1 MKLVCAF
8 IMLFF
13 FSASTMSE
21 SRIKTVTMWTYYDFS
36 PFFNEKTKRGL
47 VDDIAQLLTR
57 HSKGHYHFVVE
68 YLPRK
73 RVDLKLKSSQ
83 LGMVTLVN
91 PNWFPKTLVASG
103 PLLSGYDVI
112 VSPISKPVKN
122 LIPKETKQRSFI
134 GVTGHQYP
142 MIKSEL
148 KSGQVVRIDT
158 SSVPNLLNL
167 IAKKRGDFSIVPGL
181 VAHHYQS
188 HSDFAP
194 ALHFEPITAERYTRR
209 MLYNKIHTKLKQ
221 DVDDILQQPEVI
233 EQWNVILE
241 QYNLSELATN

>member
-1 MKLVCAF
+1 MRFVCAF

-13 FSASTMSE
+13 FSASAMSE

-36 PFFNEKTKRGL
+36 PFFNENTQRGL

-73 RVDLKLKSSQ
+73 RVDMKLKSSQ

-91 PNWFPKTLVASG
+91 PHWFPKTLVASE
-103 PLLSGYDVI
+103 PLLTGYDVI
-112 VSPISKPVKN
+112 VSPIAKPVQS
-122 LIPKETKQRSFI
+122 LVPKTPSQRSFI

-142 MIKSEL
+142 MIRSEL
-148 KSGQVVRIDT
+148 KSGQVTRIDT

-188 HSDFAP
+188 HSDFAH
-194 ALHFEPITAERYTRR
+194 ALHFEPVTAERYTRR
-209 MLYNKIHTKLKQ
+209 MLYNKLHVKLKQ
-221 DVDDILQQPEVI
+221 DVNKILQQPEVI
-233 EQWNVILE
+233 EQWNTILE
-241 QYNLSELATN
+241 QYNLSELAIN

>member
-1 MKLVCAF
+1 
-8 IMLFF
+8 MLFF
-13 FSASTMSE
+13 FSASAMSE

-36 PFFNEKTKRGL
+36 PFFNERTQRGL
-47 VDDIAQLLTR
+47 VYDIAQLLTR

-73 RVDLKLKSSQ
+73 RVDMKLKSSQ

-91 PNWFPKTLVASG
+91 PNWFPKTLVASE

-112 VSPISKPVKN
+112 VSPVTKPVKS
-122 LIPKETKQRSFI
+122 LIPNAPNQRSFI
-134 GVTGHQYP
+134 GVIGHQYP
-142 MIKSEL
+142 IIRTEL
-148 KSGQVVRIDT
+148 KSGQITRIDT

-181 VAHHYQS
+181 VAHHYKL

-194 ALHFEPITAERYTRR
+194 VLHFEPVTAERYTRR
-209 MLYNKIHTKLKQ
+209 MLYNQIHTKLKR
-221 DVDDILQQPEVI
+221 DVDEILQQPQVV

-241 QYNLSELATN
+241 KYNLSELATN